1 MGGDRESVKSK
12 SVQKN
17 VKIVEWIDKYTERKR
32 SEREFEN
39 VRNKKVDFLWVIE
52 KV

>member
-1 MGGDRESVKSK
+1 M
-12 SVQKN
+12 
-17 VKIVEWIDKYTERKR
+17 DKYTERKR

>member
-1 MGGDRESVKSK
+1 MIEKVRL
-12 SVQKN
+12 SVQKK
-17 VKIVEWIDKYTERKR
+17 VKIIEWMDKYTERKR